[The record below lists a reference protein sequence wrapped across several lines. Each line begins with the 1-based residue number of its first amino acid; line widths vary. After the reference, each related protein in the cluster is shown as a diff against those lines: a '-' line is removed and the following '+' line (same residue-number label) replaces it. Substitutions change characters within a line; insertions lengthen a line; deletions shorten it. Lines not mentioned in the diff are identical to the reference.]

1 MGGPPPLL
9 HGVGRIRFA
18 GEYGVEELRRHTAR
32 SETMI
37 KHVVLIKFKP
47 EVTEDQVDDVER
59 SLDALP
65 GAIPEILS
73 YDFGRDVV
81 HSERSFDF
89 GLVSSFSDL
98 EALERYEEHP
108 DHQAVLGKLKSLCD
122 QIIVVD
128 FTF

>member
-1 MGGPPPLL
+1 
-9 HGVGRIRFA
+9 
-18 GEYGVEELRRHTAR
+18 
-32 SETMI
+32 MI
-37 KHVVLIKFKP
+37 KHVVLMKFKP
-47 EVTEDQVDDVER
+47 EVTEDQVDDLDR

-98 EALERYEEHP
+98 EALKRYQEHP
-108 DHQAVLGKLKSLCD
+108 DHQAILGKLTSLCD

>member
-9 HGVGRIRFA
+9 HGVVRIWYGGNR
-18 GEYGVEELRRHTAR
+18 GVEELKRHTAR

-37 KHVVLIKFKP
+37 KHVVLMKFKP
-47 EVTEDQVDDVER
+47 EVTEEQVGDVEQN
-59 SLDALP
+59 LDALP

-98 EALERYEEHP
+98 EALKRYQEHP
-108 DHQAVLGKLKSLCD
+108 DHQAILGKLKSLCD